1 MILAPNHS
9 SFMDHFLIG
18 ASIRRKVQFMAKSQL
33 FKPPMQFIYTHGGV
47 FPVRRGHRDEETFVT
62 ALKILADG
70 GCVAM
75 YCEGGRSRTGRSARS
90 RVPGIGRLALE
101 SGATIVPVAIHGS
114 SRVRNWRRLQ
124 FPKVTVQ
131 YGEPFRYERV
141 EEPTRDQ
148 QQAVADEILDEI
160 RSLYEGLDAVGR
172 PPRSRGRAP
181 SGGRGAPSGPPP
193 RDGVVA
199 RPAGI
204 MPPCAARSSWPSPS
218 SRRPAAAHA
227 APVTLAKVGDFSS
240 PVYVTAPL
248 GDTSA
253 RLRGREGRH
262 DPGLKARRGR
272 PSSTSRARSTPAA
285 TSAACSRWPSRSTTP
300 TSGLFYVY
308 YTAQSPVGQVTIEE
322 HRVDPANPDR
332 ADPSYART
340 LVTIPH
346 DQQANHNGGQLQ
358 FGPDGLLYAGT
369 GDGGSGGDPSGNAQT
384 TAPAPPIAWS
394 AASTTTTASA
404 SPALD
409 PATGAASIFAY
420 GLRNPWRFSFDR
432 NTGDL
437 VIGDVGQDRYEEV
450 DFARGAGRR
459 RRRQLRLEHVRGPAH
474 AIPAAARPAARPAPS
489 CPVIEYPHGPAC
501 SITGGYVV
509 RDAALPELAGTYL
522 YGDNCTGA
530 ISGATLPAG
539 TTRTLGFNVANVS
552 SFGEDGCGR
561 VYAASLGGA
570 VYRFAS
576 SGACAGPAP
585 FVGRLPAGV
594 VAAPPDHRAPAFTL
608 LRAAARQHALRTG
621 FVTIRVRCDEQC
633 TVSASG
639 RVLIT
644 RGAHAAAARGPA
656 HAHREGDA
664 GGRRAH
670 DTAPEALQGHPP
682 LDQAVAG
689 PARAP
694 GHGAH
699 RRARGRSARA
709 TRARRDAAR
718 ADRAV
723 VAAQLPPRGM
733 RPIS

>member
-1 MILAPNHS
+1 
-9 SFMDHFLIG
+9 
-18 ASIRRKVQFMAKSQL
+18 MAWS
-33 FKPPMQFIYTHGGV
+33 
-47 FPVRRGHRDEETFVT
+47 
-62 ALKILADG
+62 
-70 GCVAM
+70 
-75 YCEGGRSRTGRSARS
+75 
-90 RVPGIGRLALE
+90 PG
-101 SGATIVPVAIHGS
+101 
-114 SRVRNWRRLQ
+114 
-124 FPKVTVQ
+124 
-131 YGEPFRYERV
+131 
-141 EEPTRDQ
+141 
-148 QQAVADEILDEI
+148 
-160 RSLYEGLDAVGR
+160 
-172 PPRSRGRAP
+172 
-181 SGGRGAPSGPPP
+181 
-193 RDGVVA
+193 
-199 RPAGI
+199 PAGI
-204 MPPCAARSSWPSPS
+204 MAAV
-218 SRRPAAAHA
+218 RRAIVLAIAVLVVVPAAAQA
-227 APVTLAKVGDFSS
+227 APVTLAKVGDFSA

-248 GDTSA
+248 GDTA
-253 RLRGREGRH
+253 RVFVVEKRGTIQVLDG
-262 DPGLKARRGR
+262 A
-272 PSSTSRARSTPAA
+272 ARSTFLDI
-285 TSAACSRWPSRSTTP
+285 TSKVDSTDNERGLLSMAFALDYS

-384 TAPAPPIAWS
+384 TAPAPPTVVSGVNHDYRLGKLLRI
-394 AASTTTTASA
+394 
-404 SPALD
+404 D
-409 PATGAASIFAY
+409 PATGAVSIFAY
-420 GLRNPWRFSFDR
+420 GLRNPWRFSYDR

-450 DFARGAGRR
+450 DFAAAPGDGAGANYGWN
-459 RRRQLRLEHVRGPAH
+459 QYEGLHTYPGNAPAGG
-474 AIPAAARPAARPAPS
+474 APGTVL
-489 CPVIEYPHGPAC
+489 PVIEYPHGPAC

-539 TTRTLGFNVANVS
+539 TTRTLGFTVANVS

-585 FVGRLPAGV
+585 FVGRLPAGI

-621 FVTIRVRCDEQC
+621 VVTIRVRCDEQC

-644 RGAHAAAARGPA
+644 RGAHAAAARVLKTRTA
-656 HAHREGDA
+656 KAMLAA
-664 GGRRAH
+664 GARTTLRLKLSKATRRSIRRSLDRRGRRA
-670 DTAPEALQGHPP
+670 TVRI
-682 LDQAVAG
+682 AVRAADPAG
-689 PARAP
+689 NA
-694 GHGAH
+694 
-699 RRARGRSARA
+699 RSA
-709 TRARRDAAR
+709 TRRVRIVR
-718 ADRAV
+718 
-723 VAAQLPPRGM
+723 
-733 RPIS
+733 